1 MKMLMKTD
9 YLLPHVFK
17 KIGWC
22 VFVPSALFLL
32 FGHGMLSFWD
42 DNLISFPTI
51 ILAGGGILGPL
62 NFLKIQNTGMLNEIL
77 FCMALIGAYMICFSK
92 RTVEDEFIQYL
103 RTKSLVWALKLNTI
117 LLILYT
123 WFFFGVVYYNLIL
136 VSTFSIFILFECRF
150 QNELY
155 KMRRK
160 NKE

>member
-1 MKMLMKTD
+1 MKTD

-32 FGHGMLSFWD
+32 FGHGMLPFWD

-62 NFLKIQNTGMLNEIL
+62 NFLKIQNTGMLDEIL
-77 FCMALIGAYMICFSK
+77 FCMTLIGAYMICFSR
-92 RTVEDEFIQYL
+92 RTVEDEFIRYL

-123 WFFFGVVYYNLIL
+123 LFFFGVVYYNLIL

-150 QNELY
+150 QYELY
-155 KMRRK
+155 KTRK
-160 NKE
+160 KNEE

>member
-1 MKMLMKTD
+1 MKTD

-32 FGHGMLSFWD
+32 FGHGMLPFWD

-92 RTVEDEFIQYL
+92 RTVGDEFIQYL

-150 QNELY
+150 QYELY
-155 KMRRK
+155 KTRK
-160 NKE
+160 KNEE

>member
-1 MKMLMKTD
+1 MKTD

-32 FGHGMLSFWD
+32 FGHGMLPFWD

-62 NFLKIQNTGMLNEIL
+62 NFLKIQDTGMLNEIL

-123 WFFFGVVYYNLIL
+123 LFFFGVVYYNLIL

-150 QNELY
+150 QYELY
-155 KMRRK
+155 KTRK
-160 NKE
+160 KNEE

>member
-1 MKMLMKTD
+1 MKTD

-32 FGHGMLSFWD
+32 FGHGMLPFWD
-42 DNLISFPTI
+42 DTLISCPTI

-92 RTVEDEFIQYL
+92 RTVGDEFIQYL

-123 WFFFGVVYYNLIL
+123 LFFISVVYYNLIF
-136 VSTFSIFILFECRF
+136 VSTVSIFILFECRF
-150 QNELY
+150 QNEMDR
-155 KMRRK
+155 MRRK